1 MKILRSDLCKVV
13 QRQRAAVITFFFCWA
28 SLQISAEIP
37 IIAFGGV
44 PAHESTAE
52 RFKEFREA
60 GFDVSIENYWDVQ
73 PQQLS
78 NILDIAHNE
87 SVRIMLKSRLLTEHP
102 EKVAPYIKGHPALFG
117 YYIEDEPYPATMNKT
132 IDLYNKV
139 RKADTTTRCYIN
151 LLPTYGIERDPNE
164 QSSTY
169 NDYLRQASRMNL
181 PQISFDH
188 YPIRDEGIR
197 PDWYRNLEAVRRE
210 SLRTKKPFWAFVLC
224 TPHVYYP
231 QPTLASLR
239 LQIYSNLAYGA
250 QAIQYF
256 TYWTPKPD
264 DDYNY
269 HDGPISL
276 DGNRT
281 KTYNLVK
288 KMNLELRK
296 ILPLFDGAKVES
308 VSHLLNIPNGTTKAN
323 KLPLNITKIKV
334 KGKKGC
340 ILSTFKNGQHHY
352 LAIVNKDHL
361 SPITLTIGTRKG
373 VVMIDKS
380 LQERVPSSS
389 YQVSGGDMLLFRLS

>member
-1 MKILRSDLCKVV
+1 MGL
-13 QRQRAAVITFFFCWA
+13 RAAIITFFFCWA
-28 SLQISAEIP
+28 SQQISAEIP

-44 PAHESTAE
+44 PAHESTGE

-60 GFDVSIENYWDVQ
+60 GFDVSMENYWDVQ
-73 PQQLS
+73 PQQLR

-102 EKVAPYIKGHPALFG
+102 EQVVPYIKGHPALFA
-117 YYIEDEPYPATMNKT
+117 YYIEDEPYPATMNET
-132 IDLYNKV
+132 IDIYKKIRKV
-139 RKADTTTRCYIN
+139 DTTTRCYIN
-151 LLPTYGIERDPNE
+151 LLPTYGIERDPDE
-164 QSSTY
+164 QSNTY
-169 NDYLRQASRMNL
+169 DDYLQQASRMSL

-188 YPIRDEGIR
+188 YPICDDGIR
-197 PDWYRNLEAVRRE
+197 RDWYRNLEAVRRE

-224 TPHVYYP
+224 TPHIYYP

-256 TYWTPKPD
+256 TYWTPKPN
-264 DDYNY
+264 DDYDY
-269 HDGPISL
+269 HDGPISH
-276 DGNRT
+276 DGKRT

-288 KMNLELRK
+288 SMNMELRK

-361 SPITLTIGTRKG
+361 SPITLTIRTRKG

-380 LQERVPSSS
+380 LQEWVPSSS
-389 YQVSGGDMLLFRLS
+389 YQVSGGDMLLFKLR